1 MSKNSVVS
9 LTLQLKGQQ
18 ASAELKR
25 IATDQLNAVKKINT
39 EQQKL
44 APIQAGQINS
54 AKKFSDELRKQG
66 QAFTAQKREALAV
79 DTARK
84 LGIRTEQQ
92 INAEIK
98 KTHNSYAQLSILQRQ
113 GVVTAKDME
122 RAYAAMKSRVAALN
136 GELGK
141 TVQTEKQ
148 IQQIQKTGGSGG
160 MNLMQRGGVVAGA
173 VVGAGYALQ
182 QPIKRTVDYDK
193 DLHYAAQTFADKKE
207 DWAPAKKWIN
217 TIVTSNAINGG
228 VSRDDSFLAMDTLIA
243 DGSYSQGNNL
253 DKNKAALAKAH
264 YDASRAALASGG
276 DMLDFANVGLTARKR
291 GLDEKYVQAMVI
303 QGDAEGS
310 MRAKDLAKVINP
322 QLGLLPADPAN
333 NARSVAQLVALN
345 EVAMSTAGNA
355 EDAGTNVKNLVG
367 KLSSS
372 DTAGRLKKDFDID
385 LAKRTALDKTK
396 GKTALDTFLDVTEE
410 IINKN
415 PEMKRVK
422 NNLAK
427 ATNNQE
433 RQAIWES
440 QKGVFEQ
447 SGLAEIMP
455 DMQSLLA
462 LVAATNNRKLME
474 QITQN
479 ALKKGEATLDEKA
492 NYNKEEL
499 AAVGI
504 NAADVTRKNAEYQ
517 TLQSTIG
524 VLGDMGTKM
533 AELTEKYPVLV
544 TAMGGTEL
552 ALKALTVAAGGASLA
567 MLISQKKDSPLLSLP
582 DGNKTKGAPKIKGLN
597 PLKAAGLAGLA
608 YTGYELFQPLDNYIY
623 SSLDKIRGGSGERP
637 DFVQQAIDKSIA
649 AQSQQ
654 NSELVAKQE
663 QANKLSQD
671 IIGKLNSLISVTQ
684 QNKPIPFNTGNLL
697 NDISNHAKTEEKRHG
712 FNLLSYGQK

>member
-9 LTLQLKGQQ
+9 LTLQVKGQQ
-18 ASAELKR
+18 ASQELKR
-25 IATDQLNAVKKINT
+25 IATDQITAIQKINT

-44 APIQAGQINS
+44 APIQAGQINN
-54 AKKFSDELRKQG
+54 AKKISDELRKQG
-66 QAFTAQKREALAV
+66 QAFTTQKREVLAL

-98 KTHNSYAQLSILQRQ
+98 KTQGAYTQLGILQRQ
-113 GVVTAKDME
+113 GLVTTRDME
-122 RAYAAMKSRVAALN
+122 RAYASMKSRVTALN
-136 GELGK
+136 TELGK
-141 TVQTEKQ
+141 TVSTEKQ

-160 MNLMQRGGVVAGA
+160 MSTLQRGGAVAGA
-173 VVGAGYALQ
+173 VVGAGYMLQ
-182 QPIKRTVDYDK
+182 QPVKRTVDYDK

-217 TIVTSNAINGG
+217 TIVTGNAINGG

-243 DGSYSQGNNL
+243 DGSYSQGDNL

-345 EVAMSTAGNA
+345 EVSMSTAGSA
-355 EDAGTNVKNLVG
+355 EDAGINVKNLIG

-385 LAKRTALDKTK
+385 LTKRTALDKTK

-415 PEMKRVK
+415 PEMMRVK

-479 ALKKGEATLDEKA
+479 ALTKGEATLDEKA

-499 AAVGI
+499 ASVGI
-504 NAADVTRKNAEYQ
+504 NAADRG
-517 TLQSTIG
+517 SFSH
-524 VLGDMGTKM
+524 
-533 AELTEKYPVLV
+533 LTAFHCR
-544 TAMGGTEL
+544 T
-552 ALKALTVAAGGASLA
+552 
-567 MLISQKKDSPLLSLP
+567 
-582 DGNKTKGAPKIKGLN
+582 
-597 PLKAAGLAGLA
+597 
-608 YTGYELFQPLDNYIY
+608 
-623 SSLDKIRGGSGERP
+623 
-637 DFVQQAIDKSIA
+637 
-649 AQSQQ
+649 
-654 NSELVAKQE
+654 
-663 QANKLSQD
+663 
-671 IIGKLNSLISVTQ
+671 
-684 QNKPIPFNTGNLL
+684 
-697 NDISNHAKTEEKRHG
+697 
-712 FNLLSYGQK
+712 

>member
-9 LTLQLKGQQ
+9 LTLQVKGQQ
-18 ASAELKR
+18 ASQELKR
-25 IATDQLNAVKKINT
+25 IATDQITAIQKINT

-44 APIQAGQINS
+44 APIQAGQINN
-54 AKKFSDELRKQG
+54 AKKISDELRKQG
-66 QAFTAQKREALAV
+66 QAFTTQKREVLAL

-98 KTHNSYAQLSILQRQ
+98 KTQGAYTQLGILQRQ
-113 GVVTAKDME
+113 GLVTTRDME
-122 RAYAAMKSRVAALN
+122 RAYASMKSRVTALN
-136 GELGK
+136 TELGK
-141 TVQTEKQ
+141 TVSTEKQ

-160 MNLMQRGGVVAGA
+160 MSTLQRGGAVAGA
-173 VVGAGYALQ
+173 VVGAGYMLQ
-182 QPIKRTVDYDK
+182 QPVKRTVDYDK

-217 TIVTSNAINGG
+217 TIVTGNAINGG

-243 DGSYSQGNNL
+243 DGSYSQGDNL

-345 EVAMSTAGNA
+345 EVSMSTAGSA
-355 EDAGTNVKNLVG
+355 EDAGINVKNLIG

-385 LAKRTALDKTK
+385 LTKRTALDKTK

-415 PEMKRVK
+415 PEMMRVK

-479 ALKKGEATLDEKA
+479 ALTKGEATLDEKA

-533 AELTEKYPVLV
+533 AELAEKYPVLN

-552 ALKALTVAAGGASLA
+552 ALKALTVAAGGAALVQFA
-567 MLISQKKDSPLLSLP
+567 GGKGPSPDLP
-582 DGNKTKGAPKIKGLN
+582 TGTKTKGTPKVKGSN
-597 PLKAAGLAGLA
+597 GLKAAGLVGAA
-608 YTGYELFQPLDNYIY
+608 YAFSEVMEPMDDYIY
-623 SSLDKIRGGSGERP
+623 SALDKIRGGSGERP

-654 NSELVAKQE
+654 TADLIAKQE

-671 IIGKLNSLISVTQ
+671 MIGKLNSLINVTQ
-684 QNKPIPFNTGNLL
+684 QNKPIPFSSGNLL
-697 NDISNHAKTEEKRHG
+697 EAVSGHAKTESSRTGAFIPYKL
-712 FNLLSYGQK
+712 ND

>member
-18 ASAELKR
+18 ASQELKR
-25 IATDQLNAVKKINT
+25 IASDQLTAVQKINT

-44 APIQAGQINS
+44 APIQAGQINT
-54 AKKFSDELRKQG
+54 AKKISDELRKQG
-66 QAFTAQKREALAV
+66 QTFTAQKREALAL
-79 DTARK
+79 DAARK

-92 INAEIK
+92 IGNEIK
-98 KTHNSYAQLSILQRQ
+98 KTHSTYAQLSILQRQ

-141 TVQTEKQ
+141 TISAEKQ
-148 IQQIQKTGGSGG
+148 IQQIQKTGSSGG
-160 MNLMQRGGVVAGA
+160 MNMLQRGGVVAGA
-173 VVGAGYALQ
+173 VVGAGYMLQ

-207 DWAPAKKWIN
+207 DWASSKKWIN
-217 TIVTSNAINGG
+217 TIVTGNAINGG
-228 VSRDDSFLAMDTLIA
+228 VNRDDSFLAMDTLIA
-243 DGSYSQGNNL
+243 DGSYSQGDNL
-253 DKNKAALAKAH
+253 DKNKSALAKAH

-322 QLGLLPADPAN
+322 QLGLLPLDPAN

-345 EVAMSTAGNA
+345 EVSMSTAGNA
-355 EDAGTNVKNLVG
+355 GDAGTNVRNLVG

-372 DTAGRLKKDFDID
+372 DTTDRLKKDFDID
-385 LAKRTALDKTK
+385 LTKRTALDKTK
-396 GKTALDTFLDVTEE
+396 GKTALDTFLDITEE

-427 ATNNQE
+427 AGNSQE

-479 ALKKGEATLDEKA
+479 ALTKGEATLDEKA
-492 NYNKEEL
+492 NYNKSEL

-533 AELTEKYPVLV
+533 AELTEKYPALV
-544 TAMGGTEL
+544 TAMGSTEL
-552 ALKALTVAAGGASLA
+552 ALKALTVAAGGAALIQFAGNKGSLT
-567 MLISQKKDSPLLSLP
+567 DLP
-582 DGNKTKGAPKIKGLN
+582 DGTTTKGKSKIGNGL
-597 PLKAAGLAGLA
+597 KTAGVAAAA
-608 YTGYELFQPLDNYIY
+608 YTGYELFKPIDDYIY
-623 SSLDKIRGGSGERP
+623 SSFDKIRGGSGERP

-654 NSELVAKQE
+654 SAELIAKQD
-663 QANKLSQD
+663 QANQLSQD
-671 IIGKLNSLISVTQ
+671 MIGKLNSLISATQ
-684 QNKPIPFNTGNLL
+684 QNKPMPMNMSGLL
-697 NDISNHAKTEEKRHG
+697 GDISKHAATEEKRHG
-712 FNLLSYGQK
+712 AFIPWKPN

>member
-9 LTLQLKGQQ
+9 LTLQVKGQQ
-18 ASAELKR
+18 ASQELKR
-25 IATDQLNAVKKINT
+25 IATDQITAIQKINT
-39 EQQKL
+39 EQQKT
-44 APIQAGQINS
+44 AAIQAGQVGV
-54 AKKFSDELRKQG
+54 AKKVTDEQRKQG
-66 QAFTAQKREALAV
+66 QALTAQKREALAL

-98 KTHNSYAQLSILQRQ
+98 KTQGAYTQLSILQRQ
-113 GVVTAKDME
+113 GLVTAKDME
-122 RAYAAMKSRVAALN
+122 RAYASMKSRVTTLN
-136 GELGK
+136 TELGK
-141 TVQTEKQ
+141 TVSTEKQ

-160 MNLMQRGGVVAGA
+160 MSTLQRGGAVAGA
-173 VVGAGYALQ
+173 VVGAGYVLQ
-182 QPIKRTVDYDK
+182 QPVKRTVDYDK

-217 TIVTSNAINGG
+217 TIVTGNAINGG

-243 DGSYSQGNNL
+243 DGSYSQGDNL

-345 EVAMSTAGNA
+345 EVSMSTAGSA
-355 EDAGTNVKNLVG
+355 EDAGINVKNLIG

-385 LAKRTALDKTK
+385 LTKRTALDKTK

-415 PEMKRVK
+415 PEMMRVK

-479 ALKKGEATLDEKA
+479 ALTKGEATLDEKA

-533 AELTEKYPVLV
+533 AELAEKYPVLN

-552 ALKALTVAAGGASLA
+552 ALKALTVAAGGAALVQFTGGKGSA
-567 MLISQKKDSPLLSLP
+567 PDLP
-582 DGNKTKGAPKIKGLN
+582 TGTKTKGAPKVKGSSG
-597 PLKAAGLAGLA
+597 LKSAGFAGLA
-608 YTGYELFQPLDNYIY
+608 YTGYELFEPLDDLIY

-654 NSELVAKQE
+654 TADLIAKQE

-671 IIGKLNSLISVTQ
+671 MIGKLNSLINVTQ
-684 QNKPIPFNTGNLL
+684 QNKPIPFSSGNLL
-697 NDISNHAKTEEKRHG
+697 EAVSGHAKTESSRTG
-712 FNLLSYGQK
+712 AFIPIN